1 MGRQLLNIV
10 VLGLVALLSF
20 LACEKEI
27 PGNQKG
33 TDDENG
39 NLKVQVYQI
48 AEYPFSA
55 ITRMVGEDLCSRF
68 NFAVYD
74 MDGMR
79 VKQVNQQSS
88 DSGFGTA
95 SFTLEEG
102 DYQVVVVGHSSNGN
116 PTMTNLAKIQFTN
129 AQGFSD
135 TFFHYETVKV
145 ETEEK
150 QLEVGLER
158 IVSMCRFVIKDA
170 IPEGV
175 AQMQFYYTG
184 GSGAFSALTGLGCV
198 NSKQLMKYNV
208 QAGATNTNYDLYTI
222 LHQEEDA
229 IDLVA
234 TAYDA
239 SGNTLYERK
248 FEVPMK
254 RNRITLVSGA
264 FFEGSGAGSQGMTI
278 TIAINGAWDGEWNMS
293 Y

>member
-1 MGRQLLNIV
+1 MGRRWLNRV
-10 VLGLVALLSF
+10 SGLVALLS
-20 LACEKEI
+20 LIACEKEI
-27 PGNQKG
+27 PGSQKS
-33 TDDENG
+33 TVDEDG
-39 NLKVQVYQI
+39 NLTVQVYQI

-55 ITRMVGEDLCSRF
+55 ITRVVGADLCNRL
-68 NFAVYD
+68 NYAVYD

-102 DYQVVVVGHSSNGN
+102 NYQVVVVGHSSNGN
-116 PTMTNLAKIQFTN
+116 PTMTNLEKIQFTN

-135 TFFHYETVKV
+135 TFLHYGTVEV
-145 ETEEK
+145 EKEEK
-150 QLEVGLER
+150 KLEVGLQR

-175 AQMQFYYTG
+175 AQMRFYYTG

-198 NSKQLMKYNV
+198 NSKQQMTYSV

-229 IDLVA
+229 IDLVV

-239 SGNTLYERK
+239 SGNILYERK

-254 RNRITLVSGA
+254 RNRITMVSGD
-264 FFEGSGAGSQGMTI
+264 FFEGGSSSSQGMTI
-278 TIAINGAWDGEWNMS
+278 TIAINGVWDSEWNMT